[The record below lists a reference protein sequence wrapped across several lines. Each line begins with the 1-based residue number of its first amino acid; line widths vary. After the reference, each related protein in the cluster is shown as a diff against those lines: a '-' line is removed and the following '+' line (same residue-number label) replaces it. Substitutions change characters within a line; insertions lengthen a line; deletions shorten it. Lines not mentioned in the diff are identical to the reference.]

1 MTIGESP
8 DSSVKCVASQP
19 GVYCDDTAEQVGR
32 TGQWPDTFHIYEEN
46 NQICAKRTDADAG
59 WGLNLVLHCK
69 SYDAGAGEYY
79 RTSKIRYCCKH
90 ELFSKACPYDCSSI
104 PQISSEKRRGWCC
117 RNRAMHCHANERPPP
132 AQTGP
137 SGPVDCSE
145 PDTTESHAPLP
156 DQQGGGGWNPN
167 AVGGHPRY
175 DCLTGT
181 QEMWSQDKAQYCR
194 LWLAAFHSNEALFD
208 CSDGEESSWS
218 VAKTRWCSTHS
229 TGPHECDRKKSDEW
243 DHRERDFCCIVKGI
257 GCPKEKVTPLENGH
271 QIFGNAGRNSWEN
284 AASLDIIDTP
294 STKPAPGVVHHELHF
309 DCLAKDREDWSETQ
323 KRWCCSKWGLYCE
336 ELGAF
341 NCSSGFWNWRKGWS
355 SHKKDY
361 CCKKEGKGCEDKTY
375 DCTQESTASN
385 KEAREWCCDN
395 HLYSKACPFD
405 CHAGLD
411 KWVVGFAPAK
421 KSWCCKYEKLAC
433 GPPTH
438 HHVGH
443 LAGGL
448 FSHGVRHSTLERPLK
463 KPHFR
468 SQKPMHAQIGHAS
481 ERKYTFADC
490 QNKNDRPRDVVS
502 WCCSNLGLCYLK
514 ISFNCKAGL
523 HSWHTWSDQKQAMC
537 CGKKVTC
544 PADGSHRQGASR
556 FGAGGMH
563 GHMEHFSEQSGS
575 HTVWFH
581 DRDVENVHIGASP
594 ESGTKCVT
602 PSKPVSCPIDAGN
615 RREDNFPDRFKV
627 YRKGGQ
633 LCVERLD
640 YKHLWGLDLVLKCIK
655 ADSHRF
661 QQVYIGSSP
670 TSRMCVP
677 QTSPVTCEDDAA
689 QAGRTDPHPDTF
701 QVYHSRGQICAKRT
715 DAHSHWG
722 VNLVLYCR
730 KGGWD
735 SGFWSTSGG
744 RVLEDSFSQDV
755 KDPGARSPVEHPS
768 WPMLA
773 ILPGFA
779 AVLLGALFY
788 SAPCRRNPS
797 DALLLQADPEDA
809 NSNERKAR
817 TPWLSVP
824 PGDEGDELEVA

>member
-1 MTIGESP
+1 
-8 DSSVKCVASQP
+8 
-19 GVYCDDTAEQVGR
+19 
-32 TGQWPDTFHIYEEN
+32 
-46 NQICAKRTDADAG
+46 
-59 WGLNLVLHCK
+59 
-69 SYDAGAGEYY
+69 
-79 RTSKIRYCCKH
+79 
-90 ELFSKACPYDCSSI
+90 
-104 PQISSEKRRGWCC
+104 
-117 RNRAMHCHANERPPP
+117 MHCHANERPPP

-137 SGPVDCSE
+137 RGPVDCSE

-156 DQQGGGGWNPN
+156 DQQGGGGWNPS

-194 LWLAAFHSNEALFD
+194 LWIAAFNSNEALFD
-208 CSDGEESSWS
+208 CSDGVESSWS
-218 VAKTRWCSTHS
+218 VAKIRWCSTHS
-229 TGPHECDRKKSDEW
+229 TGPHECDRKKSDQW

-257 GCPKEKVTPLENGH
+257 GCPKEAVTPLEYGH
-271 QIFGNAGRNSWEN
+271 RFGGNAGRNSWEN
-284 AASLDIIDTP
+284 AASLDVIDTP
-294 STKPAPGVVHHELHF
+294 STKPSPGIPHKLHF

-323 KRWCCSKWGLYCE
+323 KRWCCSKWGLFCE

-361 CCKKEGKGCEDKTY
+361 CCKEEGKGCEDKTY
-375 DCTQESTASN
+375 DCTQESTATN
-385 KEAREWCCDN
+385 KESREWCCEN

-421 KSWCCKYEKLAC
+421 KTWCCTYEKLAC
-433 GPPTH
+433 VPAPSTH

-443 LAGGL
+443 LAGGPL
-448 FSHGVRHSTLERPLK
+448 SHHGVRHSSLARPLK

-468 SQKPMHAQIGHAS
+468 SDELMHAKIGHSS
-481 ERKYTFADC
+481 EKTYTFADC

-514 ISFNCKAGL
+514 ISFNCKVGV

-544 PADGSHRQGASR
+544 PAYSAGR
-556 FGAGGMH
+556 FGASGMH
-563 GHMEHFSEQSGS
+563 GHMEHFREQSGS
-575 HTVWFH
+575 HAVWFH

-594 ESGTKCVT
+594 DSGTKCVT

-655 ADSHRF
+655 ADSERF

-670 TSRMCVP
+670 TSRKCVP

-701 QVYHSRGQICAKRT
+701 RVYHSSGQICAKRT

-730 KGGWD
+730 KGGWN

-744 RVLEDSFSQDV
+744 RILEDSFSQDV
-755 KDPGARSPVEHPS
+755 KDPGARSPLEHPS

-788 SAPCRRNPS
+788 SAPCRRSPS